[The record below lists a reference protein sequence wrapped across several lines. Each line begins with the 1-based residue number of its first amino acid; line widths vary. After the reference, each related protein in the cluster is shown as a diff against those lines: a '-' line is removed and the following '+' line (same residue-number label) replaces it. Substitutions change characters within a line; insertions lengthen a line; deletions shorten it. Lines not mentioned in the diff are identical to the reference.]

1 MSARPAVALKKKG
14 ELADGAAPGAK
25 RRPTASTPLRKSE
38 DVSRDELASGAPPGD
53 VAGSGVSA
61 SPGNLHWVKDK
72 APLAALARDAGP
84 EPGDE
89 HGPVLLPYQQDLLHA
104 TSANRVTVVE
114 KSRRIGATWGV
125 AADAALA
132 AGAQRRAGGMD
143 VFYIG
148 FNRDMTRE
156 FIDTCGMWARA
167 FSFAASQVE
176 EFLFRE
182 QGEDGADREIQAFRI
197 RFASGFEI
205 VALSSRPR
213 SLRGR
218 QGYVIIDEAAFH
230 DELEEVM
237 KAALAL
243 LLWGGKVLVISTHD
257 GSDNPFAQLVD
268 DCRTGRAPYKLLR
281 VAFADALE
289 QGLYQRVCKVT
300 GAAWSP
306 EAEAAW
312 SEEIRRFYRDAAGEE
327 LDCIPRNSGG
337 RYLSRT
343 MLEARAV
350 DGPRVVRL
358 ALEDGFVDL
367 PEEERWRRIADFC
380 SEELAPLMPASA
392 AASVVGEDFGRSGDL
407 TVMWPLLVDNDLRRR
422 TAFVLELRNV
432 PFTSQSQILFWICDT
447 LPGFRGAALDA
458 RGNGQFLAEAAR
470 QRYGPERIAEVMLS
484 VPWYREH
491 MPRLKATL
499 EDSEVDLP
507 RDADIIDDLR
517 SLEVVDGVARAP
529 ERSRQGSTGQRH
541 ADAAVA
547 LALAL
552 FAASTLDDGGPIEV
566 AAAGSYVSSIEAF
579 AGNLGRRNLTGWTLP

>member
-1 MSARPAVALKKKG
+1 MKRPAALRKKERG
-14 ELADGAAPGAK
+14 PADGAA
-25 RRPTASTPLRKSE
+25 TA
-38 DVSRDELASGAPPGD
+38 SRDEAPAGITPLSGTTGD
-53 VAGSGVSA
+53 VAGSGGSA
-61 SPGNLHWVKDK
+61 SPTNLHWVSDK
-72 APLAALARDAGP
+72 VALGAAARDAGP
-84 EPGDE
+84 DQGE
-89 HGPVLLPYQQDLLHA
+89 HGAVLLPYQQDLLRA
-104 TSANRVTVVE
+104 MAENRVVVCE

-132 AGAQRRAGGMD
+132 AGATRQARGMD

-156 FIDTCGMWARA
+156 FIDTCGMWARE
-167 FSFAASQVE
+167 FSFAAGAVE

-182 QGEDGADREIQAFRI
+182 QGEEGADKAIQAFRI

-257 GSDNPFAQLVD
+257 GSENPFAQLVN
-268 DCRTGRAPYKLLR
+268 DCRTGKAPYKVLR
-281 VAFADALE
+281 VAFDDALD

-300 GAAWSP
+300 GATWSP

-312 SEEIRRFYRDAAGEE
+312 AAEIRLFYRDAASEE

-337 RYLSRT
+337 KYLART
-343 MLEARAV
+343 LLEARAADV
-350 DGPRVVRL
+350 PVVRL
-358 ALEDGFVDL
+358 TLDDAFVDL
-367 PEEERWRRIADFC
+367 AEEERWRRIADFC
-380 SEELAPLMPASA
+380 KDELAPVMPTKATRSA
-392 AASVVGEDFGRSGDL
+392 LGEDFGRTGDL
-407 TVMWPLLVDNDLRRR
+407 TVMWPLVIETDLRRR

-432 PFTSQSQILFWICDT
+432 PFTSQSQILFWICDH
-447 LPGFRGAALDA
+447 LPNFGGAALDA

-470 QRYGPERIAEVMLS
+470 QRYGPEAIAEVMLS

-499 EDSEVDLP
+499 EDGDVDLP

-529 ERSRQGSTGQRH
+529 ERSRQAVSGQRH

-552 FAASTLDDGGPIEV
+552 FAAATLDAGGPIE
-566 AAAGSYVSSIEAF
+566 ATADGSYTSAEAF
-579 AGNLGRRNLTGWTLP
+579 AGNLGRSNLTGWTLP